1 MSKQWMIVVVLLSMG
16 KTFFYLRI
24 FDRLSPIVTMLTKV
38 IADLKIFMLFFF
50 IMIIKFSLILDVMGI
65 GNINIEGPFRDK
77 WLVAAENGEE
87 YPGWEYSRIGVFF
100 GSILSVF
107 RISMGDFPIIDQTR
121 EMDDVENVIFWLVF
135 FTILVTTNIIMLN
148 FLIAEAEHSYNIV
161 SEKLVQFI
169 MKEKAAM
176 IDEAE

>member
-77 WLVAAENGEE
+77 WLVAAENGE
-87 YPGWEYSRIGVFF
+87 
-100 GSILSVF
+100 
-107 RISMGDFPIIDQTR
+107 
-121 EMDDVENVIFWLVF
+121 
-135 FTILVTTNIIMLN
+135 
-148 FLIAEAEHSYNIV
+148 
-161 SEKLVQFI
+161 
-169 MKEKAAM
+169 
-176 IDEAE
+176 